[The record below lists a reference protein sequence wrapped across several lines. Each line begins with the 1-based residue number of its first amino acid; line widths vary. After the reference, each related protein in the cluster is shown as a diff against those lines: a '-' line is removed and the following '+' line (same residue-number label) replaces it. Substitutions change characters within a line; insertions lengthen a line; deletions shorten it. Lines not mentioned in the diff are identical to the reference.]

1 MRAEFRRDDRL
12 RRLPDTVGTALD
24 KGADVDN
31 RTVDRQRVRAEK
43 AQYRL
48 LQEPDTGPRQ
58 HRQQHGGQH
67 GRREIRVRL
76 CLPRRAAAAL
86 GAEQDAAADTREQ
99 AETVDDVPHRRHDRQ
114 RRRTVRPLI
123 LADHRHVHNA
133 VNARDERAAE
143 RCQNVSAVER
153 THIAPEQVQKH
164 PPRKR
169 KKPDKEQTFQS
180 APYPAAVSLNSSPS
194 SERGCYARRKMD
206 CQAGKWLT
214 RCPAVCT
221 RCP

>member
-1 MRAEFRRDDRL
+1 MAHQIAAGPSTSGSSKISAPLMTSPRATETKKRSARL
-12 RRLPDTVGTALD
+12 EDGLKIIRGE
-24 KGADVDN
+24 DV
-31 RTVDRQRVRAEK
+31 Q
-43 AQYRL
+43 
-48 LQEPDTGPRQ
+48 
-58 HRQQHGGQH
+58 RQQRERHGIRPGDARRH
-67 GRREIRVRL
+67 GEDRRRRPHEDADIEVRQGEAQRR
-76 CLPRRAAAAL
+76 PENGERRA
-86 GAEQDAAADTREQ
+86 
-99 AETVDDVPHRRHDRQ
+99 RHQ

-133 VNARDERAAE
+133 VNTRDERAAE
-143 RCQNVSAVER
+143 RRQKVFAVAR
-153 THIAPEQVQKH
+153 THIVPEQIHGH

>member
-1 MRAEFRRDDRL
+1 MRAEVRRDDRL

-24 KGADVDN
+24 KRADVDD
-31 RTVDRQRVRAEK
+31 RPVDCQRVRAET

-48 LQEPDTGPRQ
+48 LQQPDTGP
-58 HRQQHGGQH
+58 H
-67 GRREIRVRL
+67 
-76 CLPRRAAAAL
+76 
-86 GAEQDAAADTREQ
+86 
-99 AETVDDVPHRRHDRQ
+99 Q

-133 VNARDERAAE
+133 VNTRDERAAE
-143 RCQNVSAVER
+143 RRQKVFAVDR
-153 THIAPEQVQKH
+153 AHIVPEQIHGH

-169 KKPDKEQTFQS
+169 KKPDKEQTFQP